1 MSSFNYE
8 YGMVMTT
15 DKLAQSERILKHYP
29 DILAAYL
36 HGSTAK
42 GTAREDS
49 DIDIAVLPFPG
60 KKIPI
65 RTRLECAGELAASL
79 GCPVDLGELSTRNL
93 IYSKEVAVNGQQIFT
108 DNRFESDRFMATCL
122 AMYAEL
128 QERWHWAIHSSPP
141 QKNCCLRK

>member
-1 MSSFNYE
+1 MGYE

-49 DIDIAVLPFPG
+49 DIDIAVLPYPG
-60 KKIPI
+60 RKIPI
-65 RTRLECAGELAASL
+65 RTRLECAGELTASL

-93 IYSKEVAVNGQQIFT
+93 IYAKEVAINGRNIFT
-108 DNRFESDRFMATCL
+108 GNRFESDRFMATCL
-122 AMYAEL
+122 AMYADL
-128 QERWHWAIHSSPP
+128 QERWHWAITPV
-141 QKNCCLRK
+141 LRKSNYCSRK